1 MRIGRTGFIA
11 AGAAV
16 IAVAL
21 SVGLIHKS
29 NADWQEKFAT
39 NSCKFKT
46 VGRSTYF
53 VMEPGF
59 QTVLQDGDTR
69 LQITVL
75 HETKT
80 VDGVETR
87 IIEEREWK
95 NGALYEISRNFFA
108 MCEATGDV
116 FYFGEDVNFYKGNKV
131 SGHGGSWLAGVKGA
145 RAGLIMAGTP
155 KIGMKYYQEMAAGV
169 AMDRAE
175 IVETDGVCDTPA
187 GRFERCLKVKEG
199 SALEPW
205 VTEYKYHAPGVGL
218 IRDEDLRLVKV
229 TEAVK

>member
-1 MRIGRTGFIA
+1 MRIGRTGYIV
-11 AGAAV
+11 AGVAV

-21 SVGLIHKS
+21 TVGLVDKS
-29 NADWQEKFAT
+29 NADWQQEFAIK
-39 NSCKFKT
+39 SCNLKT
-46 VGRSTYF
+46 TGRSTYF

-59 QTVLQDGDTR
+59 QTVLQDDDTR

-75 HETKT
+75 QETKI
-80 VDGVETR
+80 VDGIETR

-95 NGALYEISRNFFA
+95 DGALYEVSRNYFA

-116 FYFGEDVNFYKGNKV
+116 FYFGEEVDFYKGNRV
-131 SGHGGSWLAGVKGA
+131 TGHDGSWLAGVKGA

-155 KIGMKYYQEMAAGV
+155 KVGMKYYQEMAPGV

-175 IVETDGVCDTPA
+175 IVETNGVCNTPA

-229 TEAVK
+229 GSAGK